1 MRGEVAI
8 TDSWKIGLA
17 AQPPLRFELI
27 EVFRGAGMICLLYRS
42 VTRNRR
48 LTFRIDMAER
58 EIFGLDLEDYH

>member
-1 MRGEVAI
+1 MRGKVAI

-27 EVFRGAGMICLLYRS
+27 EVFLGAGMICLLYRS

-48 LTFRIDMAER
+48 VIE
-58 EIFGLDLEDYH
+58 